1 MAGHRRGG
9 GESPR
14 IACVD
19 LPAFPLQLALH
30 LHPDW
35 RDDTVGVVEDDRP
48 LAEILWA
55 NRAARA
61 HRIRRGMKFAAAQS
75 LVARLHGA
83 VVSPTEISDA
93 LGRVFIKLI
102 EYSPNVE
109 PSREWSGVFWLDP
122 SGLEPLYGSL
132 ENWAEL
138 VHAAIAELGFASSVV
153 CGSQRFGVFALGQSR
168 LDRLCGAEAC
178 VSLFAQ

>member
-1 MAGHRRGG
+1 MAACRRGDR
-9 GESPR
+9 ESPQ

-35 RDDTVGVVEDDRP
+35 ARDPVVVVEDDRP

-55 NRAARA
+55 NRAARS

-83 VVSPTEISDA
+83 VVSPAEI
-93 LGRVFIKLI
+93 R
-102 EYSPNVE
+102 
-109 PSREWSGVFWLDP
+109 
-122 SGLEPLYGSL
+122 
-132 ENWAEL
+132 
-138 VHAAIAELGFASSVV
+138 
-153 CGSQRFGVFALGQSR
+153 
-168 LDRLCGAEAC
+168 
-178 VSLFAQ
+178 